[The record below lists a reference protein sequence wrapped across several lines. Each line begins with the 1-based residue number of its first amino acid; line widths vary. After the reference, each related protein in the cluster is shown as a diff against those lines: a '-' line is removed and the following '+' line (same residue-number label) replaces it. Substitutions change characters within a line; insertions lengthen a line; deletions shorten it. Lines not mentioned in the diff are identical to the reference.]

1 LYNKRG
7 QFFVIIYNNPDF
19 LKNFY
24 IAITAFLFAAFL
36 PVKGTSQA
44 CNLLTASYES
54 AESRCAATGSIT
66 VNATGGSGN
75 YQYKVSGPVTTNYT
89 SSSLIV
95 GLAAGK
101 YLVFVK
107 DIVTNCLYAQD
118 SVTVAG
124 SYITPSFTLVSTA
137 VTCPNGNNGTITVT
151 GTSNGRSPFS
161 YKIVAPSASGTGT
174 VSASGTF
181 SGLLSGNYLIQLT
194 DSCGAIQTRSI
205 AVDNF
210 LWFINSYTVTKLG
223 CDSIAV
229 VMILKDDRGNST
241 PHAVFNGFT
250 YGASVI
256 PGDTSWFTTNSFQ
269 YYKGKKHSVKLFAKD
284 ACGNI
289 QMVVWSDN
297 AIPNV
302 NSSINISNRACS
314 TFTARVR
321 GQVNLTNPNYCIYN
335 SSNVV
340 ISCNTTGVFTG
351 LPYGSY
357 CIRISDTC
365 YDTTITRCFTVTRPV
380 PATDLNVD
388 IVRTCNSFTALITG
402 QVNLSN
408 PNYCLYGANNVL
420 ILCNTTGVFSG
431 LPFGTYCIRVVN
443 DPACYDTTITRC
455 FTVARP
461 VPRLGVDVSIYNR
474 TCTTFT
480 AEITDTADW
489 NSPQFCLYTPAHV
502 VIICN
507 TTGVFNNLPYGTY
520 CIEATNGAGCYD
532 TTITRC
538 FTVMRPTPVID
549 DYAVISNKTCTT
561 FDATIT
567 GQTNV
572 SNPQYCLYNN
582 SNVLIS
588 CNATGIFT
596 GIPYGSYCIK
606 MQNDAACYDTV
617 ITRCF
622 TEAGIPVDISLSA
635 RRSCTTIGT
644 TDMRVRFDSGT
655 PAYTVALYSPAGVLL
670 QSASASGSTYTF
682 FSLPGLVSPA
692 KYKVIVT
699 DFCGRKDSG
708 LVSSNV
714 SRVNRVVS
722 TVIKCPSAVWANGSA
737 DVVIDINDNNI
748 GGNIIPKIIMKNGQ
762 TVSVNATTTVG
773 YVYTFSNLGPAT
785 YIFDT
790 YISDCNKHVF
800 DTVVVRAYQFPGLT
814 SSKAFQCDNQ
824 SYTVTASVTGGRPPF
839 MYEIFGSVPA
849 VPSIVTAPQASPV
862 FTINNGASY
871 SLIRLRVV
879 DACGNAS
886 LYDANVLPLSNFLV
900 FTDSLECFNHSLTL
914 RVDSIANATYSWY
927 KRVIPNDSIL
937 VGAGPSYYV
946 PNLTPSD
953 TGRYFCIISINN
965 GCVTKVANY
974 KVSGWCGNVLPVPV
988 TLHGEKMD
996 NANRLYWQADKAS
1009 SNKYH
1014 LQRSANSLSGFQT
1027 IMATDYAGNGE
1038 IFYKD
1043 INPPLN
1049 DSYYRLEIVGKDGG
1063 VDYSNIV
1070 LLKKSVTGISIYPNP
1085 INSVLYIS
1093 VNSLQ
1098 SQSFSISISS
1108 LAGQRLFDKTYTD
1121 IQDAVLTIPRKSGIT
1136 SGMYL
1141 LTITFLRSNE
1151 KQVFKLVYR

>member
-1 LYNKRG
+1 
-7 QFFVIIYNNPDF
+7 
-19 LKNFY
+19 LKIFY
-24 IAITAFLFAAFL
+24 IIITAFLFVAFL
-36 PVKGTSQA
+36 PVKGISQA
-44 CNLLTASYES
+44 CNLLTAVYES
-54 AESRCAATGSIT
+54 AESRCAATGSIK
-66 VNATGGSGN
+66 VNAAGGSGN
-75 YQYKVSGPVTTNYT
+75 YQYKVTGPVTTNYT

-118 SVTVAG
+118 SVTVTG
-124 SYITPSFTLVSTA
+124 SYVAPSFTLVSTA
-137 VTCPNGNNGTITVT
+137 VSCPNGNDGTITVT

-161 YKIVAPSASGTGT
+161 YKIAAPSASGIGT
-174 VSASGTF
+174 VSAFGTF

-205 AVDNF
+205 VVNNF
-210 LWFINSYTVTKLG
+210 LWFINNYSVTKLG

-229 VMILKDDRGNST
+229 VISLKDDRGNIT

-250 YGASVI
+250 YGVSAI
-256 PGDTSWFTTNSFQ
+256 PGDTSWFSANSFQ
-269 YYKGKKHSVKLFAKD
+269 YYKGKKHTVKLFAKD

-297 AIPNV
+297 AIPGV
-302 NSSINISNRACS
+302 NSTINISNKACS
-314 TFTARVR
+314 TFTAKVR
-321 GQVNLTNPNYCIYN
+321 GQANLTNPNYCIYN
-335 SSNVV
+335 SSNVLM
-340 ISCNTTGVFTG
+340 SCNTTGVFTG
-351 LPYGSY
+351 LLYGSY
-357 CIRISDTC
+357 CIKIADTC
-365 YDTTITRCFTVTRPV
+365 YDTTITRCFSVARPV
-380 PATDLNVD
+380 PEVDMNVN
-388 IVRTCNSFTALITG
+388 IARTCNSFTATITG

-408 PNYCLYGANNVL
+408 PNYCLYDAGNVL
-420 ILCNTTGVFSG
+420 ILCNTTGVFPD
-431 LPFGTYCIRVVN
+431 LPFGTYCIKVVN
-443 DPACYDTTITRC
+443 DPACYDTVINRC
-455 FTVARP
+455 FAVSKP
-461 VPRLGVDVSIYNR
+461 VPRLGVDVSIYNK

-480 AEITDTADW
+480 AQITDTADW
-489 NSPQFCLYTPAHV
+489 SSPQFCLYTPAHV

-507 TTGVFNNLPYGTY
+507 TTGVFNDLPYGTY
-520 CIEATNGAGCYD
+520 CIEAKNGPGCYD
-532 TTITRC
+532 TTISRC
-538 FTVMRPTPVID
+538 FTVTRPTPVID
-549 DYAVISNKTCTT
+549 DYAVTGNRTCTT
-561 FDATIT
+561 FDAAIS

-572 SNPQYCLYNN
+572 SNPQYCLYNE
-582 SNVLIS
+582 SNVLLG
-588 CNATGIFT
+588 CNATGVFT
-596 GIPYGSYCIK
+596 AIPYGSYCIK

-622 TEAGIPVDISLSA
+622 TEAGTPVSISLSA
-635 RRSCTTIGT
+635 RKSCTVIGT
-644 TDMRVRFDSGT
+644 TDIRVKFNSGT
-655 PAYTVALYSPAGVLL
+655 PVYTVALYSPTGVLL
-670 QSASASGSTYTF
+670 QTASTAASPYTF

-722 TVIKCPSAVWANGSA
+722 ITAKCPSAVWANGSA

-748 GGNIIPKIIMKNGQ
+748 GGNIIPKIIRKNEMV
-762 TVSVNATTTVG
+762 VSVNAASSVG
-773 YVYTFSNLGPAT
+773 YSYTFSDLGPAT

-790 YISDCNKHVF
+790 YINDCNKHVF
-800 DTVVVRAYQFPGLT
+800 DTVVVKAYQFPGLT

-824 SYTVTASVTGGRPPF
+824 SYTVTASVTGGRAPY

-849 VPSIVTAPQASPV
+849 APSIVTAPQASPV
-862 FTINNGASY
+862 FSINNGASY

-914 RVDSIANATYSWY
+914 RVDSIANATYNWY
-927 KRVIPNDSIL
+927 KRIVPNDSIF
-937 VGAGPSYYV
+937 VGTGPSYYV
-946 PNLTPSD
+946 SNLTPSD

-965 GCVTKVANY
+965 GCVTKFANY

-996 NANRLYWQADKAS
+996 NANRLYWHADNAS

-1014 LQRSANSLSGFQT
+1014 LQRSANSLAGFET
-1027 IMATDYAGNGE
+1027 ITVVDNAGNGE

-1043 INPPLN
+1043 INPPVY
-1049 DSYYRLEIVGKDGG
+1049 DSYYRLKIVGKDGG
-1063 VDYSNIV
+1063 VDYSNLV

-1085 INSVLYIS
+1085 INNVLYIS
-1093 VNSLQ
+1093 VNSPQ
-1098 SQSFSISISS
+1098 SQSFSVSISN
-1108 LAGQRLFDKTYTD
+1108 LAGQKLFDKFYTD
-1121 IQDAVLTIPRKSGIT
+1121 IQDAVLTIPRKNGIV